1 MESASRHYIPDRP
14 RRGRVE
20 DSFPSFEKFMFDI
33 SMGGELQAMI
43 ITERLL
49 YSRSY
54 QVLLGTGLGALFTIA
69 NSQNNPAGEALPAH
83 LS

>member
-1 MESASRHYIPDRP
+1 
-14 RRGRVE
+14 
-20 DSFPSFEKFMFDI
+20 MFNI